1 MKLEACGSVRRGGRC
16 GRPRSSYAG
25 ITNGNGR
32 DSNRFEVRLERF
44 TACVEPLGVTVARV
58 ADSAQAAA
66 FVADVAREIE
76 AAAVI
81 SSELTSAAPA
91 FAESLSSL
99 GLSWSTP
106 ASVDDTRD
114 QPLGVSL
121 ATLAIAETGSTM
133 LAEHSLED
141 RAVGLLTR
149 THITVVRSSE
159 LVPSL
164 SEAAAAM
171 REVALR
177 PGGGYGAF
185 MTGPS
190 RTADIEMSLTV
201 GVQGP
206 ARVLTLFVD
215 DLT

>member
-1 MKLEACGSVRRGGRC
+1 MATITIPTDIEA
-16 GRPRSSYAG
+16 
-25 ITNGNGR
+25 
-32 DSNRFEVRLERF
+32 RLERF

-58 ADSAQAAA
+58 AGSTQAAA
-66 FVADVAREIE
+66 FVVETSSEIE
-76 AAAVI
+76 ADAAVV
-81 SSELTSAAPA
+81 SSELLAAAPSLGAALSAA
-91 FAESLSSL
+91 
-99 GLSWSTP
+99 GLTHAAP
-106 ASVDDTRD
+106 ASVDDARD
-114 QPLGVSL
+114 RPLGVSL
-121 ATLAIAETGSTM
+121 AALGIAETGSTM
-133 LAEHSLED
+133 LAERTLED

-149 THITVVRSSE
+149 THITIGRTSD

-164 SEAAAAM
+164 AEAAAAM

-177 PGGGYGAF
+177 PGGGYGSF
-185 MTGPS
+185 VTGPS

>member
-1 MKLEACGSVRRGGRC
+1 MATISIPTDIEA
-16 GRPRSSYAG
+16 
-25 ITNGNGR
+25 
-32 DSNRFEVRLERF
+32 RLERF

-58 ADSAQAAA
+58 PGSTAAA
-66 FVADVAREIE
+66 EFIAGVAREIDAE
-76 AAAVI
+76 RIVA
-81 SSELTSAAPA
+81 SSELTEPAPA
-91 FAESLSSL
+91 LVAALATA
-99 GLSWSTP
+99 GVTWINPGT
-106 ASVDDTRD
+106 VDDARD

-133 LAEHSLED
+133 LAERTLED

-149 THITVVRSSE
+149 THITIVRTSE

-164 SEAAAAM
+164 VEAASAM

-177 PGGGYGAF
+177 PGGGYGSF
-185 MTGPS
+185 VTGPS

>member
-1 MKLEACGSVRRGGRC
+1 MATVTIPTDIEA
-16 GRPRSSYAG
+16 
-25 ITNGNGR
+25 
-32 DSNRFEVRLERF
+32 RLERF

-58 ADSAQAAA
+58 SDSAQAAT
-66 FVADVAREIE
+66 FVSETSNEIE
-76 AAAVI
+76 AQNAVV
-81 SSELTSAAPA
+81 SSELSNAAPGFATALTSAGMIW
-91 FAESLSSL
+91 L
-99 GLSWSTP
+99 TP
-106 ASVDDTRD
+106 ASVDDARD
-114 QPLGVSL
+114 QPLGVSI
-121 ATLAIAETGSTM
+121 ATLGIAETGSTM
-133 LAEHSLED
+133 LAELALED

-149 THITVVRSSE
+149 THITIVRTAD

-164 SEAAAAM
+164 VEAAAAM

-177 PGGGYGAF
+177 PGGGYGSF
-185 MTGPS
+185 ITGPS